1 MKVNEKL
8 KLLRK
13 NSGYSQEKLA
23 EYLKIDQTTLSK
35 IENGERTVTLGI
47 LSKLSELY
55 SCTLES
61 LIDENAEP
69 EIIKL
74 TYRSKDATSDDFC
87 QIARANKIIL
97 NMKEMLEIRDKN
109 E

>member
-8 KLLRK
+8 KVLRK
-13 NSGYSQEKLA
+13 KSGYSQEKLS
-23 EYLKIDQTTLSK
+23 EYLEIDQTTLSK
-35 IENGERTVTLGI
+35 IESGERTVTLGI
-47 LSKLSELY
+47 LNKLSELY

-61 LIDENAEP
+61 LIDENSKP
-69 EIIKL
+69 EVIKL
-74 TYRSKDATSDDFC
+74 AYRSKDATSDDFC

-109 E
+109 D